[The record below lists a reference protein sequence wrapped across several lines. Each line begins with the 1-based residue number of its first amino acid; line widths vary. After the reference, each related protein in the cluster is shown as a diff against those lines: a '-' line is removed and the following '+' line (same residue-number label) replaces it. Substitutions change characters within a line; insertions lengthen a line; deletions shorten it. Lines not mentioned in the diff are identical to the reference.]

1 MTDSFRRLPA
11 LAALSL
17 VVSLALGATTAKANG
32 REGGVGLRVSTSA
45 LVTRAAQG
53 LNVTRARLVGAIT
66 DAAIARIN
74 AAAAAGDIEADN
86 VDEYL
91 EEARENLRFAI
102 AVSRTRT
109 VATNLGITVARLN
122 NAFRA
127 ARKALILARI
137 NAALAD
143 GDITAAQAAD
153 LKEELDDVDLPGYK
167 SFGYGAHGHGR

>member
-1 MTDSFRRLPA
+1 MKGSFRQ
-11 LAALSL
+11 LAAL
-17 VVSLALGATTAKANG
+17 VAVSLAALLAVGASTANAHG
-32 REGGVGLRVSTSA
+32 RDGVSLRVSTSA

-53 LNVTRARLVGAIT
+53 LNVTRTRLVGSIT

-74 AAAAAGDIEADN
+74 AAVAAGNIEADD

-109 VATNLGITVARLN
+109 VAANLGITVARLN

-137 NAALAD
+137 NEALVD
-143 GDITAAQAAD
+143 GGITAAQAAD

-167 SFGYGAHGHGR
+167 SFGYGYHGHGR